1 MTKIKHKDRILKAAI
16 EKQQLTYKGHV
27 YNSHKADFSAQRED
41 IREEIAKYSTIHFKR
56 WKRKKKIYNK
66 EWLYPVSLSF
76 RFDGKIKSFIDK
88 QKL

>member
-1 MTKIKHKDRILKAAI
+1 MTKIKHKDRILKSAR

-56 WKRKKKIYNK
+56 
-66 EWLYPVSLSF
+66 
-76 RFDGKIKSFIDK
+76 
-88 QKL
+88 

>member
-56 WKRKKKIYNK
+56 WKRKKKSITKNGSTQ
-66 EWLYPVSLSF
+66 WVSHSDLMERS
-76 RFDGKIKSFIDK
+76 KV
-88 QKL
+88 L